1 MEGCGVTVLDRL
13 GHFCSAIATQKP
25 DALLGS
31 LFARSC
37 RLGRTRPTCQ
47 ATLPTL
53 NKGRVSALRK
63 LRTATPPLAAW
74 AYP

>member
-1 MEGCGVTVLDRL
+1 MAGYGVTVLDWL
-13 GHFCSAIATQKP
+13 GHFCFAIATQKP

-31 LFARSC
+31 LFARSF

-53 NKGRVSALRK
+53 NKGHAAALRK
-63 LRTATPPLAAW
+63 LRAATTPLAAW